1 MANNL
6 TADHSLAFDEAYS
19 LSGAYVTIEGEIV
32 RAIIPFELSEAQSFG
47 DMGEMEFTGET
58 NITVLADDLP
68 TIDAESI
75 VSLSGAEYRITNLSQ
90 EGTVATRLTIEKP

>member
-6 TADHSLAFDEAYS
+6 TADHTLAFDEAYS
-19 LSGAYVTIEGEIV
+19 LSGAYVTIEGESI

-58 NITVLADDLP
+58 NITVLVDNLP
-68 TIDAESI
+68 TIDSEST
-75 VSLSGAEYRITNLSQ
+75 VLLGGAEYRITNLSQ
-90 EGTVATRLTIEKP
+90 EGTIAIRLTIEKP

>member
-6 TADHSLAFDEAYS
+6 TADHTLAFDEAYS
-19 LSGAYVTIEGEIV
+19 LSGAYVTIEGESI

-68 TIDAESI
+68 TIDSEST
-75 VSLSGAEYRITNLSQ
+75 VSLGGAEYRITNLSQ
-90 EGTVATRLTIEKP
+90 EGTIAIRLTIEKP